1 MARARHDAYE
11 CEHGRVPVSS
21 TPSASPT
28 PTPTAPTTSA
38 TAAGTA
44 TPYTWLSS
52 AGTFSVAHQL
62 SVSGCYATAS
72 DWADYD
78 GDLDIAV
85 TGGCNG
91 PLEMSS
97 PARGSRGPRLAAPA
111 RAVPGG
117 SVKSSNDN
125 SFLASE
131 IL

>member
-1 MARARHDAYE
+1 VRARPRPRLFYTFRVADADADGSDDISYGGW
-11 CEHGRVPVSS
+11 HGDPVHV
-21 TPSASPT
+21 
-28 PTPTAPTTSA
+28 
-38 TAAGTA
+38 
-44 TPYTWLSS
+44 WLSS

-125 SFLASE
+125 GFLASE